1 MNKLKGWLN
10 LFWEYGNSGIKP
22 KYMPKQKYT
31 DGERVEVCMNDDR
44 RWRQATFRQKTVE
57 VYYWTQEPGEEPC
70 GWDRIRK
77 IDPDKK

>member
-1 MNKLKGWLN
+1 MSKFK
-10 LFWEYGNSGIKP
+10 
-22 KYMPKQKYT
+22 

-77 IDPDKK
+77 IDPNQAENPIINPQTHA